1 MSAKYIKTDSWTYV
15 NPSPSLACLFLRAL
29 YTFKTIRP
37 IFQIILPHSYNLET
51 KGDLSL
57 SFSLSLSSLSSCEF
71 FGNCAKNFPT
81 RLYRYEL
88 YLPSFLTLF
97 SRIEIFATVFHAV
110 IRGEKIRIKRYE
122 KSCNEDYSLLNVNFI
137 NVASTFYHKWDAISS
152 IRRWFL

>member
-97 SRIEIFATVFHAV
+97 SRINLGISRPNLFVSRANIFQRLFYESLADRNFCNRVSCSNT
-110 IRGEKIRIKRYE
+110 RGK
-122 KSCNEDYSLLNVNFI
+122 N
-137 NVASTFYHKWDAISS
+137 
-152 IRRWFL
+152 